1 MVDRS
6 YRSERGGLDDL
17 RHLLPGG
24 AGRMKQGI
32 TALYEWADQLLAKE
46 EIVQQLTPIQLYIVK
61 DMQERRIV
69 WGTVKQRG
77 FMEKLAVLHLGEIL
91 E

>member
-1 MVDRS
+1 
-6 YRSERGGLDDL
+6 
-17 RHLLPGG
+17 
-24 AGRMKQGI
+24 MKQGI